1 MIRYLH
7 IIEQSFGM
15 LALYWTGWFRVV
27 GSVRELKQAWRPLLA
42 IKWNCKSTTKTPP
55 PPQEKNITKFYKN
68 NFCYEVNHDQNWLIM
83 VNKYKENMSQIK
95 PSFTLGRSEVKRY
108 SKAAQLLQKGV
119 AHLFWILSQHIW
131 GHQINF
137 WARIKTMCYY
147 FMLCAINYYIN
158 ILWHTIHRY
167 ETLVKSW
174 KQLFF
179 PQGMI
184 INIAGTTRV
193 QRVTAKG
200 ENGVCKSR
208 SHPQS

>member
-1 MIRYLH
+1 M
-7 IIEQSFGM
+7 QCGNS
-15 LALYWTGWFRVV
+15 
-27 GSVRELKQAWRPLLA
+27 KQAWRPLLV
-42 IKWNCKSTTKTPP
+42 IKWNCKSTRKTPP
-55 PPQEKNITKFYKN
+55 SKKKSLQ
-68 NFCYEVNHDQNWLIM
+68 NFIKIIFVMRHEIRWQNSDLQVMGKIDQSWSTSI
-83 VNKYKENMSQIK
+83 KWMSQIK
-95 PSFTLGRSEVKRY
+95 PSPEVKRY

-158 ILWHTIHRY
+158 ILWHTIHRC
-167 ETLVKSW
+167 EMLVKSW

-184 INIAGTTRV
+184 INIAGTTCV
-193 QRVTAKG
+193 QQVTAKG
-200 ENGVCKSR
+200 EMVPVNQGLILG
-208 SHPQS
+208 PQWSKA

>member
-1 MIRYLH
+1 MVSSELLVQCGNSNKH
-7 IIEQSFGM
+7 GVLCW
-15 LALYWTGWFRVV
+15 LASEIASKRQ
-27 GSVRELKQAWRPLLA
+27 RRPPS
-42 IKWNCKSTTKTPP
+42 I
-55 PPQEKNITKFYKN
+55 ITKFYKH
-68 NFCYEVNHDQNWLIM
+68 NFCYEVNHDQNWSVGI
-83 VNKYKENMSQIK
+83 NKYKENMSQIK
-95 PSFTLGRSEVKRY
+95 PSVTLGRSEVKRY

-158 ILWHTIHRY
+158 ILWHTIHRCK
-167 ETLVKSW
+167 TLVKSW

-208 SHPQS
+208 SHPRS

>member
-1 MIRYLH
+1 MASSAGYQVKLQINEKDAPH
-7 IIEQSFGM
+7 I
-15 LALYWTGWFRVV
+15 
-27 GSVRELKQAWRPLLA
+27 
-42 IKWNCKSTTKTPP
+42 
-55 PPQEKNITKFYKN
+55 ITKFSKN
-68 NFCYEVNHDQNWLIM
+68 NFCYETWNKMIKFWFASHDQNWSMM
-83 VNKYKENMSQIK
+83 VNKYKENMSKFK
-95 PSFTLGRSEVKRY
+95 PSVTLGRSEVKRY
-108 SKAAQLLQKGV
+108 SKAAQLLQKRV

-137 WARIKTMCYY
+137 WARIKTMCY

-158 ILWHTIHRY
+158 ILWHTIHRCKM
-167 ETLVKSW
+167 LVKSW

-193 QRVTAKG
+193 QWVTAKG

-208 SHPQS
+208 SHPRS